1 MTQINLQR
9 LIQRLSDEF
18 AVWHLILSANSLGLG
33 DYRAT
38 TQFHPHSVI
47 PLIEVSIDGRSLLA
61 PLVLVTKEDS
71 SMDDDVW

>member
-33 DYRAT
+33 DYHAT

-47 PLIEVSIDGRSLLA
+47 PLLYVKFYVLLTQVDSIGRILQS
-61 PLVLVTKEDS
+61 
-71 SMDDDVW
+71 